1 MRQKGVRMVHYL
13 LTRELGAHDAGYAGG
28 YTTVGIVEVSP
39 VGLVPHRRTH
49 LWIWASVAL

>member
-1 MRQKGVRMVHYL
+1 MMQAIQED
-13 LTRELGAHDAGYAGG
+13 TP
-28 YTTVGIVEVSP
+28 VGIVEVSP